1 MITICKMHL
10 GLSGLLKLMGKKTIR
25 IGIVGAGANTKAR
38 HIPGFQ
44 AIDDVELAGVV
55 NSTQASTDKVAR
67 KYGIPQTYSHWQE
80 LVEDPEIDA
89 VVIGTW
95 PDLHCEITCM
105 ALEAGKHV
113 LTEARMARNLEE
125 ARKMLKV
132 SQARPDLI
140 AQIVPSPFGLK
151 YNNEVIK
158 LISHQYLGQLR
169 EVIVQ
174 GADDAFWD
182 YSKKMHWRLDKEI
195 SGNNM
200 LTMGILHETL
210 SRWVPATERVFAQ
223 SSIFEP
229 VRPSAT
235 AQGNADV
242 TLPDSLQIV
251 SRLQGGANAIYHLS
265 GTILF
270 GPGLQIHL
278 YGSLGTIK
286 VQFTPE
292 EKIFVGHMGEDK
304 LKEIQVPQEEIS
316 GWRVESEF
324 IGAIRG
330 EEVVHFTDFATGVKY
345 MEFSEAVARSC
356 EQNQPVSLP
365 L

>member
-1 MITICKMHL
+1 
-10 GLSGLLKLMGKKTIR
+10 MGKKTIR

-44 AIDDVELAGVV
+44 AIEDVEIVGVV
-55 NSTQASTDKVAR
+55 NSTPASTDKVAR
-67 KYGIPQTYSHWQE
+67 KYAIPQTYSHWKE

-89 VVIGTW
+89 VMIGTW

-113 LTEARMARNLEE
+113 LTEARMARNLAE
-125 ARKMLKV
+125 AKQMLQV

-151 YNNEVIK
+151 YHPEVIK
-158 LISHQYLGQLR
+158 LITQKYLGSLR
-169 EVIVQ
+169 EVIVL
-174 GADDAFWD
+174 GADDSFWD
-182 YSKKMHWRLDKEI
+182 YSKKLHWRQDKEI
-195 SGNNM
+195 SGNNV

-210 SRWVPATERVFAQ
+210 SRWVPPVERVFAQ

-229 VRPSAT
+229 QRPST
-235 AQGNADV
+235 KRPGNADV
-242 TLPDSLQIV
+242 TIPDSLQIV
-251 SRLQGGANAIYHLS
+251 TRLQGGANAMYHLS
-265 GTILF
+265 GSILF

-278 YGSLGTIK
+278 YGSHGTIK
-286 VQFTPE
+286 VHFTPE
-292 EKIFVGHMGEDK
+292 EKIFVGHMGETE
-304 LKEIQVPQEEIS
+304 LKEIQVPQADQG
-316 GWRVESEF
+316 GWRVEAEF

-330 EEVVHFTDFATGVKY
+330 EEIVHHTDFASGVKY
-345 MEFSEAVARSC
+345 MEFTEAVALSC
-356 EQNQPVSLP
+356 EKNQPMALP

>member
-1 MITICKMHL
+1 
-10 GLSGLLKLMGKKTIR
+10 MGKKTIR

-44 AIDDVELAGVV
+44 ALEDVEIVGVV
-55 NSTQASTDKVAR
+55 NSTPASTDKVAR
-67 KYGIPQTYSHWQE
+67 KYGIPQTYSSWQE

-95 PDLHCEITCM
+95 PNLHCDITCM

-113 LTEARMARNLEE
+113 LTEARMARNLDE

-151 YNNEVIK
+151 YNQEVIK
-158 LISHQYLGQLR
+158 LISQTYLGDLR
-169 EVIVQ
+169 EVVVL

-182 YSKKMHWRLDKEI
+182 YSQKMHWRQDKEI
-195 SGNNM
+195 SGHNM

-210 SRWVPATERVFAQ
+210 SRWVPPTERVFAQ

-229 VRPSAT
+229 ERPSVEG
-235 AQGNADV
+235 QGNSAV

-251 SRLQGGANAIYHLS
+251 TRLQGGANAIYHLS
-265 GTILF
+265 GSILF

-278 YGSLGTIK
+278 YGSHGTIK

-292 EKIFVGHMGEDK
+292 EKIFVGHMGEDQV
-304 LKEIQVPQEEIS
+304 KEIEVPQEDTS
-316 GWRVESEF
+316 GWRVEAEF

-356 EQNQPVSLP
+356 EENQPVQLP